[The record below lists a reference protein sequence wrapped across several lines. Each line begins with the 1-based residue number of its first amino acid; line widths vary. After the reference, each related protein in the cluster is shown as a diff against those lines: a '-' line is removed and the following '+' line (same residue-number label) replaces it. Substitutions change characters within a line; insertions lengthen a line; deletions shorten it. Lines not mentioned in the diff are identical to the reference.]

1 MLRLKYVNG
10 PSKLAFEERP
20 SNQRKIAMPADYDFI
35 IVGAGSAGCVLANRL
50 TENGKYSVLLMEA
63 GGSDKKL
70 RIRVPIGYGFTYA
83 DPTVNW
89 MYNARPDPGLDDRVI
104 YWPRGRVIG
113 GSSSINAMVYCRG
126 LPQDFDGWVTSGA
139 VGWDWSSVKAIYE
152 RTETKARFI
161 AGSHQ
166 QRGDGPL
173 WVSDETGQAH
183 PVTGDFLQAAEE
195 AGWPLTDDHNGN
207 APEGLGIYHNTA
219 RKGWRCS
226 SSDAFLRPALK
237 RRNLHLMCN
246 VTVEKLSFEGKRA
259 TGIVYRRKG
268 QQQTALAGREVILCA
283 GAVNSPQLLQLS
295 GLGPCDILQK
305 AGVEIRQHMPEIGG
319 GLQDHLAITYHYDS
333 TVPTLNN
340 QLSPLLGRAAAA
352 LQYLFTRRGI
362 LSLGINQCGGFVR
375 STPDAPCPDMQIYCN
390 PATYSTG
397 DGSAPQLDAEPG
409 FILSFQPCRPTSRGR
424 IDISSSNVSVPPD
437 IKPNSLST
445 EADCD
450 AVLRGGRLLRQLI
463 ETPTMARLIKRAR
476 QPDPAILEDGEMLQ
490 DFRQKASTV
499 YHPTSTCRMGADA
512 ESAVLDSRLRVHGIG
527 GLRVVDASAFPS
539 ITSGNT
545 NAPTIMLAQK
555 GSDLILED
563 IEQDGH

>member
-1 MLRLKYVNG
+1 
-10 PSKLAFEERP
+10 
-20 SNQRKIAMPADYDFI
+20 MPANYDFI

-50 TENGKYSVLLMEA
+50 TESGKHSVLLVEA
-63 GGSDKKL
+63 GGSDRKL
-70 RIRVPIGYGFTYA
+70 RIRVPIGYGFTYT
-83 DPTVNW
+83 DPAVNW
-89 MYNARPDPGLDDRVI
+89 MYHAQPDPGLKDRVI

-126 LPQDFDGWVTSGA
+126 LPRDFDDWATSGA
-139 VGWDWSSVKAIYE
+139 SGWDWASVKPVYD
-152 RTETKARFI
+152 RTETRASYEGR
-161 AGSHQ
+161 HHHL
-166 QRGDGPL
+166 RRDGPL
-173 WVSDETGQAH
+173 WVTDETGQAH
-183 PVTGDFLQAAEE
+183 PVTGDFLQAARE
-195 AGWPLTDDHNGN
+195 AGWPLTDDLAGE
-207 APEGLGIYHNTA
+207 APEGLGIYHNTT
-219 RKGWRCS
+219 RNGWRCS
-226 SSDAFLRPALK
+226 SADAFLRPAL
-237 RRNLHLMCN
+237 RRGNLHLMRN
-246 VTVEKLSFEGKRA
+246 VTVETLTFDGRRA
-259 TGIVYRRKG
+259 TGIVHRRQG
-268 QQQTALAGREVILCA
+268 RRERATANREVIVCA

-295 GLGPCDILQK
+295 GLGPHSVLQQ
-305 AGVEIRQHMPEIGG
+305 AGIETRQHMPEVGG

-340 QLSPLLGRAAAA
+340 QLSPLLGRVAAA
-352 LQYLFTRRGI
+352 LQYLLTRRGI
-362 LSLGINQCGGFVR
+362 LSLGINQCGGFIR

-424 IDISSSNVSVPPD
+424 IDITASDVDTPPD

-445 EADCD
+445 NADCD
-450 AVLRGGRLLRQLI
+450 AVLRGGHLLRQLI
-463 ETPTMARLIKRAR
+463 ETPTMASLIKRAR
-476 QPDPAILEDGEMLQ
+476 QPDPSSMNDNEILE

-499 YHPTSTCRMGADA
+499 YHPTSTCRMGANA
-512 ESAVLDSRLRVHGIG
+512 ASAVLDSRLRVHGIG

-563 IEQDGH
+563 ADRDGC